1 MANPTIRFKRG
12 TQSAFGSVGL
22 QTGEPAYITDEYNFY
37 IGEDGTNGN
46 NRFLGSARYWTKET
60 TTVGSSVKVVE
71 GTNNGTNSIAL
82 KAPNT
87 LASDLTYT
95 LPGVDGSASQV
106 LATDGSGNLSFIDAV
121 ASLAFAGDVGIDTV
135 FLLNDTLTFTGGEGI
150 DTAVTDNVVT
160 IAAEIASSTNAGVS
174 SFSASYFSVTAGGDV
189 SIGDAAADGSTKGI
203 AAFDA
208 DDFDASSGVISLGD
222 SANGAVIAINGTT
235 NEVQVS
241 RSNGTVTV
249 GLPDNVTVGGG
260 LTATTFTLAGIAV
273 TAILDE
279 DGMNSDRA
287 DALATQ
293 QSIKA
298 YVDSQLTA
306 QDLDIA
312 GDSGSGAVDL
322 DSQSLT
328 IAGTASEIETSAS
341 GQTLTIGL
349 PNQVAIT
356 TSLVVG
362 SGVTITGS
370 TVQVGGALT
379 VTGAVDFNGGIDI
392 SGGEA
397 TLSSATV
404 SDLTATRVV
413 LAGTAGALEDSANL
427 TYSGNGLTVGAG
439 GLNVTGVSTFSTDV
453 TVTGDLQVSGN
464 DIKDGSGTAAITFDG
479 SGNTTITGNLNVT
492 GSTTQV
498 NTASLTIE
506 DQLIELGRVD
516 GNAPSS
522 DLNKDIGTLLHYYDT
537 AARLGG
543 IYWDDS
549 VSRIVLASRVSESS
563 GVLTVE
569 SGYYAPIEIGEL
581 FVTDTAGSGEEVIGY
596 ATIGGVTGRHL
607 QNINV
612 DGGVF

>member
-37 IGEDGTNGN
+37 IGEDGTNSN

-87 LASDLTYT
+87 ISSDLTYT
-95 LPGVDGSASQV
+95 LPGTDGSNGDV
-106 LATDGSGNLSFIDAV
+106 LVTDGSGNLSFSSTA
-121 ASLAFAGDVGIDTV
+121 ASSLSIAGDTGTDSVSVGS
-135 FLLNDTLTFTGGEGI
+135 DTLTFSGGEGI

-160 IAAEIASSTNAGVS
+160 VSAEDATDTN
-174 SFSASYFSVTAGGDV
+174 
-189 SIGDAAADGSTKGI
+189 KGI
-203 AAFDA
+203 ASFDSG
-208 DDFDASSGVISLGD
+208 DFSVSSGAVSLAD
-222 SANGAVIAINGTT
+222 SATGAVIAINGTT
-235 NEVQVS
+235 SEVDVS

-249 GLPDNVTVGGG
+249 GLPNNVVVGGG
-260 LTATTFTLAGIAV
+260 LTATTFTLAGVAV

-279 DGMNSDRA
+279 DDMTSDRA

-293 QSIKA
+293 QSVKA
-298 YVDSQLTA
+298 YVDSQVTA

-312 GDSGSGAVDL
+312 GDSGTGAVDL

-328 IAGTASEIETSAS
+328 IAGTSNEIVTSAS
-341 GQTLTIGL
+341 GQTITLSLPDDVTIGD
-349 PNQVAIT
+349 
-356 TSLVVG
+356 SLT
-362 SGVTITGS
+362 VTKDASIGA
-370 TVQVGGALT
+370 ALT
-379 VTGAVDFNGGIDI
+379 VTGAVDFNGGLDV
-392 SGGEA
+392 SGAEA
-397 TLSSATV
+397 TFSSATV
-404 SDLTATRVV
+404 SDLTDGRVV
-413 LAGTAGALEDSANL
+413 LAGTSGALQDSANL
-427 TYSGNGLTVGAG
+427 TYSGNGLTVGEG
-439 GLNVTGVSTFSTDV
+439 GINVTGVSTFSTDV
-453 TVTGDLQVSGN
+453 NVTGDLQVTGN
-464 DIKDGSGTAAITFDG
+464 DIKDGGGTAAITFDG
-479 SGNTTITGNLNVT
+479 SGNTTITGNLNVN

-569 SGYYAPIEIGEL
+569 SGYYAPVEIGKL
-581 FVTDTAGSGEEVIGY
+581 FVTDTDGSGEEVIGY

-612 DGGVF
+612 DGGTF

>member
-87 LASDLTYT
+87 ISSDLTYT
-95 LPGVDGSASQV
+95 LPGTDGSSGDV
-106 LATDGSGNLSFIDAV
+106 LVTDGSGNLSFSSTA
-121 ASLAFAGDVGIDTV
+121 ASSLSIAGDSGTDSVSVGS
-135 FLLNDTLTFTGGEGI
+135 DTLTFTGGEGI

-160 IAAEIASSTNAGVS
+160 VSAE
-174 SFSASYFSVTAGGDV
+174 
-189 SIGDAAADGSTKGI
+189 DATDSNKGI
-203 AAFDA
+203 ASFDSG
-208 DDFDASSGVISLGD
+208 DFSVSSGAVSLAD
-222 SANGAVIAINGTT
+222 STNGAVLAINGTT
-235 NEVQVS
+235 SEVDVS

-249 GLPDNVTVGGG
+249 GLPDNVVVGGG
-260 LTATTFTLAGIAV
+260 LTATTFTLAGVSV

-279 DGMNSDRA
+279 DNMTSDRA

-293 QSIKA
+293 QSVKA
-298 YVDSQLTA
+298 YVDSQVTA

-312 GDSGSGAVDL
+312 GDSGTGAVDL

-328 IAGTASEIETSAS
+328 IAGTSNEIVTSAS
-341 GQTLTIGL
+341 GQTITLSLPDDVTIGD
-349 PNQVAIT
+349 
-356 TSLVVG
+356 SLT
-362 SGVTITGS
+362 VTKDASIGA
-370 TVQVGGALT
+370 ALT
-379 VTGAVDFNGGIDI
+379 VTGAVDFNGGLDV
-392 SGGEA
+392 SGAEA
-397 TLSSATV
+397 TFSSATV
-404 SDLTATRVV
+404 SDLTDGRVV
-413 LAGTAGALEDSANL
+413 LAGTNGALEDSANL

-439 GLNVTGVSTFSTDV
+439 GINVAGVSTFSTDV
-453 TVTGDLQVSGN
+453 NVTGDLQVTGN
-464 DIKDGSGTAAITFDG
+464 DIKDGGGTAAITFDG
-479 SGNTTITGNLNVT
+479 SGNTTITGNLNVN

-569 SGYYAPIEIGEL
+569 SGYYAPVEIGEL

>member
-95 LPGVDGSASQV
+95 LPGTDGSSGDV
-106 LATDGSGNLSFIDAV
+106 LVTDGSGNLSFSSTAA
-121 ASLAFAGDVGIDTV
+121 ASLDIAGDSGTDSVSVGS
-135 FLLNDTLTFTGGEGI
+135 DTLTFTGGEGI
-150 DTAVTDNVVT
+150 DTTITDNTVT
-160 IAAEIASSTNAGVS
+160 IAAEIASSTNAGVA
-174 SFSASYFSVTAGGDV
+174 SFSAYYFSVTAGGAV

-235 NEVQVS
+235 NEVEVS

-249 GLPDNVTVGGG
+249 GLPDDVTVGGG

-298 YVDSQLTA
+298 YVDSQVTA

-328 IAGTASEIETSAS
+328 IAGTANEIVTSAS

-349 PNQVAIT
+349 PDN
-356 TSLVVG
+356 
-362 SGVTITGS
+362 VTIGDSLTITNNAS
-370 TVQVGGALT
+370 VGGGLT

-392 SGGEA
+392 SGGET

-439 GLNVTGVSTFSTDV
+439 GINVTGVSTFSTDV

-464 DIKDGSGTAAITFDG
+464 DIKDGGGTAAITFDG
-479 SGNTTITGNLNVT
+479 SGNTTITGNLNVN

-516 GNAPSS
+516 GSAPSS

-549 VSRIVLASRVSESS
+549 VSRIVLASRVSEAA

-569 SGYYAPIEIGEL
+569 SGYYAPVEIGEL

>member
-95 LPGVDGSASQV
+95 LPGTDGSSGDV
-106 LATDGSGNLSFIDAV
+106 LVTDGSGNLSFSSTA
-121 ASLAFAGDVGIDTV
+121 ASSLDIAGDSGTDSVSVGS
-135 FLLNDTLTFTGGEGI
+135 DTLTFTGGEGI
-150 DTAVTDNVVT
+150 DTTITDNTVT

-235 NEVQVS
+235 NEVEVS

-249 GLPDNVTVGGG
+249 GLPDDVTVGGG

-279 DGMNSDRA
+279 DDMTSDRA

-298 YVDSQLTA
+298 YVDSQVTA

-312 GDSGSGAVDL
+312 GDSGTGAVDL

-328 IAGTASEIETSAS
+328 IAGTANEIVTSAS
-341 GQTLTIGL
+341 GQTITLSLPDDVTIGDSLTIT
-349 PNQVAIT
+349 NDA
-356 TSLVVG
+356 S
-362 SGVTITGS
+362 
-370 TVQVGGALT
+370 VGGALT

-392 SGGEA
+392 SGGET

-413 LAGTAGALEDSANL
+413 LAGTGGALEDSANL

>member
-95 LPGVDGSASQV
+95 LPGTDGSSGDV
-106 LATDGSGNLSFIDAV
+106 LVTDGSGNLSFSSTA
-121 ASLAFAGDVGIDTV
+121 ASSLDIAGDSGTDSVSVGS
-135 FLLNDTLTFTGGEGI
+135 DTLTFTGGEGI
-150 DTAVTDNVVT
+150 DTTITDNTVT

-235 NEVQVS
+235 NEVEVS

-249 GLPDNVTVGGG
+249 GLPDDVTVGGG

-279 DGMNSDRA
+279 DDMTSDRA

-298 YVDSQLTA
+298 YVDSQVTA

-312 GDSGSGAVDL
+312 GDSGTGAVDL

-328 IAGTASEIETSAS
+328 IAGTANEIVTSAS
-341 GQTLTIGL
+341 GQTITLSLPDDVTIGDSLTIT
-349 PNQVAIT
+349 NDA
-356 TSLVVG
+356 S
-362 SGVTITGS
+362 
-370 TVQVGGALT
+370 VGGALT

-392 SGGEA
+392 SGGET

-413 LAGTAGALEDSANL
+413 LAGTGGALEDSANL

-569 SGYYAPIEIGEL
+569 GGYYAPIEIGEL

>member
-95 LPGVDGSASQV
+95 LPGTDGSSGDV
-106 LATDGSGNLSFIDAV
+106 LVTDGSGNLSFSSTA
-121 ASLAFAGDVGIDTV
+121 ASSLDIAGDSGTDSVSVGS
-135 FLLNDTLTFTGGEGI
+135 DTLTFTGGEGI
-150 DTAVTDNVVT
+150 DTTITDNTVT

-222 SANGAVIAINGTT
+222 SANGAVLAINGTT
-235 NEVQVS
+235 SEVDVS

-249 GLPDNVTVGGG
+249 GLPDDVTVGGG

-279 DGMNSDRA
+279 DDMTSDRA

-298 YVDSQLTA
+298 YVDSQVTA

-312 GDSGSGAVDL
+312 GDSGTGAVDL

-328 IAGTASEIETSAS
+328 IAGTANEIVTSAS
-341 GQTLTIGL
+341 GQTITLSLPDDVTIGDSLTIT
-349 PNQVAIT
+349 NDA
-356 TSLVVG
+356 S
-362 SGVTITGS
+362 
-370 TVQVGGALT
+370 VGGALT

-392 SGGEA
+392 SGGET

-413 LAGTAGALEDSANL
+413 LAGTGGALEDSANL